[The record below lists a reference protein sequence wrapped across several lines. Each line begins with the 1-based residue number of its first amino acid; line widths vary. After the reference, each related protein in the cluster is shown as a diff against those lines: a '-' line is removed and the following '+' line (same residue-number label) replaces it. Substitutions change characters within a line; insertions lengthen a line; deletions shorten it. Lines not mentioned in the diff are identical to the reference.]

1 MDQPPR
7 TPWASGFPDVAIHT
21 SEEMRNAHSAYTAAK
36 AGDPE
41 AATTLVADLIDVGA
55 VEVIAAI
62 VGGRPAI
69 LVPASAIEKQGFNAI
84 PDALAYEIARRLN
97 LDADTQNINQINIVS
112 HTRAN
117 GFHRLANPAR
127 FDGAVEPGRPYVI
140 VDDHVGLGGTIASL
154 KGHIEGRNGLVIAA
168 TCLTE
173 SPRSRHIALSAVTLD
188 ALRRTHGD
196 ELERYWRQQA
206 GHGLDALTE
215 PEAGYLLRAK
225 SLDRIRNQMAKAA
238 AAGCSG
244 RTPQAL

>member
-7 TPWASGFPDVAIHT
+7 TPWAPGFPDVVIHT
-21 SEEMRNAHSAYTAAK
+21 SEPVRTAHPAYTAAK

-41 AATTLVADLIDVGA
+41 AATTLVAELIDTRA
-55 VEVIAAI
+55 VEAIAAI
-62 VGGRPAI
+62 VGDRPAI

-84 PDALAYEIARRLN
+84 PDALAYEIARRFG

-127 FDGAVEPGRPYVI
+127 FDGPVEPGRPYII

-154 KGHIEGRNGLVIAA
+154 KGHIESHNGVVIGA

-173 SPRSRHIALSAVTLD
+173 SSRSRHIALSAATLD
-188 ALRRTHGD
+188 ALRRMHGD
-196 ELERYWRQQA
+196 ELEGYWRQEA

-238 AAGCSG
+238 AAGRSG
-244 RTPQAL
+244 RAP